1 MRVQTLGDMCLC
13 EGADAKCVHVPLWAY
28 RESVYTQTA
37 VKGSAYMCL
46 SMCVCVRGCRAALEA

>member
-1 MRVQTLGDMCLC
+1 MC

-28 RESVYTQTA
+28 RESVYMQTA

-46 SMCVCVRGCRAALEA
+46 SMCVCVHGCRAALEA